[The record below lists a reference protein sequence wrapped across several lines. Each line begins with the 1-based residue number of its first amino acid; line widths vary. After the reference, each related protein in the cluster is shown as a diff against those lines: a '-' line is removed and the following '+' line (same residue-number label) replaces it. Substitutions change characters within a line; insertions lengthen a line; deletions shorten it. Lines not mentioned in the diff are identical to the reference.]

1 MAFHGKRKNLTVD
14 GELQTRPSRLKLI
27 AYQINQWQQAIMG
40 NVERGTIVL
49 ANAIETFEVGKKLG
63 HKLPPGQVLL
73 LKGNLGAGKTTF
85 VQGLAKGMGITG
97 EVVSPT
103 FVLLSEYPEG
113 RVPLYHFDL
122 YRLETPDAVAAL
134 QVELYWEG
142 LEVEPGILA
151 IEWAERLPY
160 LPPNYVELT
169 FLIPP
174 VSDTNENPEGRSLT
188 WCAVGVGETAM
199 EFLQGLST

>member
-1 MAFHGKRKNLTVD
+1 M
-14 GELQTRPSRLKLI
+14 S
-27 AYQINQWQQAIMG
+27 

-49 ANAIETFEVGKKLG
+49 ANAIETFEVGKKWG
-63 HKLPPGQVLL
+63 HQLPPGQVLL

-122 YRLETPDAVAAL
+122 YRLDTPDAVVAL

-169 FLIPP
+169 FSIPHI
-174 VSDTNENPEGRSLT
+174 SDAKENQEGRSLS
-188 WCAVGVGETAM
+188 WLAVGNPSLGNW
-199 EFLQGLST
+199 LGNS